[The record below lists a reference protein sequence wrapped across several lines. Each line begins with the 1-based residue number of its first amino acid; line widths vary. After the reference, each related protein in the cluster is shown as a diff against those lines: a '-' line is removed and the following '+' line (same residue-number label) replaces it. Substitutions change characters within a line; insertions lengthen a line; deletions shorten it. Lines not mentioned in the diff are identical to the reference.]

1 MVRVAYIEIYNE
13 AVRDLLNPYKPISNK
28 AFCIENDGCFTKN
41 DELCIDD
48 RSSRPQIRLGVIT
61 KH

>member
-28 AFCIENDGCFTKN
+28 AFCIENDVLLKMMNCVLTIGP
-41 DELCIDD
+41 LA
-48 RSSRPQIRLGVIT
+48 R
-61 KH
+61 